1 MRQAPQFASCVH
13 WTGLIRVCAGWS
25 LALSTMVRVILG
37 EDSYLARE
45 GISRALDAS
54 EELEL
59 VASCAEFEELLQA
72 VDTLEPDVVLTD
84 IRMPPSHTDE
94 GIRLANELRRSHPT
108 IGVVILSQHADPL
121 YALALFED
129 GSDGRGYLLKDRVRD
144 QGELGRA
151 LLEVARGG
159 TVVDAKI
166 INELLAVR
174 RRRETTGLEALTGR
188 EQEILALVAEG
199 RSNADIA
206 EALVVTKRA
215 VEGHINSIFSKLEL
229 GDPEK
234 VDRRVKAALLYL
246 TGQLS

>member
-1 MRQAPQFASCVH
+1 M
-13 WTGLIRVCAGWS
+13 
-25 LALSTMVRVILG
+25 MVRVVLG

-45 GISRALDAS
+45 GISRALEATEDV
-54 EELEL
+54 EL
-59 VASCAEFEELLQA
+59 VASCGDFDELLQA
-72 VDTLEPDVVLTD
+72 VHRLEPDVVLTD
-84 IRMPPSHTDE
+84 VRMPPSHTNE
-94 GIRLANELRRSHPT
+94 GIRLANELRRSHPA
-108 IGVVILSQHADPL
+108 IGVVILSQHADAL

-144 QGELGRA
+144 QRELSRA
-151 LLEVARGG
+151 LLDVAQGG

-166 INELLAVR
+166 INELLDMR
-174 RRRETTGLEALTGR
+174 RRRESTGLETLTER

-199 RSNADIA
+199 RSNGDIA
-206 EALVVTKRA
+206 EELVVTKRA

-246 TGQLS
+246 TEQLS

>member
-1 MRQAPQFASCVH
+1 M
-13 WTGLIRVCAGWS
+13 LRV
-25 LALSTMVRVILG
+25 VLG

-45 GISRALDAS
+45 GISRALEAA
-54 EELEL
+54 EEIEL
-59 VASCAEFEELLQA
+59 VASGGTLNEVLQA
-72 VDTLEPDVVLTD
+72 VDRLEPDVVLSD
-84 IRMPPSHTDE
+84 VRMPPNHTDE
-94 GIRLANELRRSHPT
+94 GIRVANELRRSHPA
-108 IGVVILSQHADPL
+108 IGVLILSQHADAL
-121 YALALFED
+121 YALALFDD

-144 QGELGRA
+144 QAELSRA

-166 INELLAVR
+166 VNELLAVR
-174 RRRETTGLEALTGR
+174 RQRETTGLETLTDR

-199 RSNADIA
+199 RSNGDIA
-206 EALVVTKRA
+206 ETLVVTKRA

-229 GDPEK
+229 GDPER

>member
-1 MRQAPQFASCVH
+1 
-13 WTGLIRVCAGWS
+13 
-25 LALSTMVRVILG
+25 MVRVVLG

-45 GISRALDAS
+45 GISRALEALDGIQ
-54 EELEL
+54 L
-59 VASCAEFEELLQA
+59 VASGADFDELVDA
-72 VDTLEPDVVLTD
+72 VTRLEPDVVLSD
-84 IRMPPSHTDE
+84 VRMPPSHTDE
-94 GIRLANELRRSHPT
+94 GIRLANQLRRSHPT
-108 IGVVILSQHADPL
+108 IGVVILSQHADAL

-144 QGELGRA
+144 QEELGRA
-151 LLEVARGG
+151 LLEVAGGG

-174 RRRETTGLEALTGR
+174 RRRETTGLEALTDR

-199 RSNADIA
+199 RSNGDIA

-246 TGQLS
+246 TGQPG

>member
-1 MRQAPQFASCVH
+1 
-13 WTGLIRVCAGWS
+13 
-25 LALSTMVRVILG
+25 MVSVVLG

-45 GISRALDAS
+45 GISRALEAIDGIQ
-54 EELEL
+54 L
-59 VASCAEFEELLQA
+59 VASGADFDELVDA
-72 VDTLEPDVVLTD
+72 VTRLEPDVVLSD
-84 IRMPPSHTDE
+84 VRMPPSHTDE
-94 GIRLANELRRSHPT
+94 GIRLANQLRSSHPT
-108 IGVVILSQHADPL
+108 IGVVILSQHADAL

-144 QGELGRA
+144 QEELGRA
-151 LLEVARGG
+151 LLEVAGGG

-174 RRRETTGLEALTGR
+174 RRRETTGLEALTDR

-199 RSNADIA
+199 RSNGDIA
-206 EALVVTKRA
+206 EALVITKRA

-246 TGQLS
+246 TGQPG

>member
-1 MRQAPQFASCVH
+1 
-13 WTGLIRVCAGWS
+13 
-25 LALSTMVRVILG
+25 MVRVILG

-45 GISRALDAS
+45 GISRALEAI
-54 EELEL
+54 EEIEL
-59 VASCAEFEELLQA
+59 VGSGAGLQELLDA
-72 VDTLEPDVVLTD
+72 VNRLEPDVVLTD
-84 IRMPPSHTDE
+84 VRMPPSHTDE
-94 GIRLANELRRSHPT
+94 GIRVANELRASHPT

-129 GSDGRGYLLKDRVRD
+129 GADGRGYLLKDRVRD
-144 QGELGRA
+144 QEELGRA

-166 INELLAVR
+166 VNELLAVR
-174 RRRETTGLEALTGR
+174 RRREASGLEMLTDR
-188 EQEILALVAEG
+188 EREILALVAEG
-199 RSNADIA
+199 RSNGDIA
-206 EALVVTKRA
+206 DALVITKRA
-215 VEGHINSIFSKLEL
+215 VEGHINSIYSKLEL

>member
-1 MRQAPQFASCVH
+1 M
-13 WTGLIRVCAGWS
+13 
-25 LALSTMVRVILG
+25 MVRVVLG

-45 GISRALDAS
+45 GISLALEAI
-54 EELEL
+54 EEIEL
-59 VASCAEFEELLQA
+59 VASCGEFEELLQA
-72 VDTLEPDVVLTD
+72 VDRLEPDVVLTD

-94 GIRLANELRRSHPT
+94 GIRLANELRRSHPA
-108 IGVVILSQHADPL
+108 IGVVILSQHADAI
-121 YALALFED
+121 YALALLED

-159 TVVDAKI
+159 TVVDSKI

-174 RRRETTGLEALTGR
+174 RRRETTGFETLTDR

-199 RSNADIA
+199 RSNGDVA
-206 EALVVTKRA
+206 EALVISKRA

-246 TGQLS
+246 TGQPS